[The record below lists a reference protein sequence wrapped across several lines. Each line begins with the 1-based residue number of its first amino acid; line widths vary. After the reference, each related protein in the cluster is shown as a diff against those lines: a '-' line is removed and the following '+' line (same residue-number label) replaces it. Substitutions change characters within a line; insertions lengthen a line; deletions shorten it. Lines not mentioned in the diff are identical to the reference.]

1 MPYLVNRFVLCSEA
15 YSRFTAPNCLDAS
28 FLDVVS
34 GFFRVCNG
42 DQIRLAPARVCRL
55 CTIFRCFGVRI
66 GQAKRCIHPLL
77 IATDLLCSTKPGL
90 ITSIHA
96 DLFLVCIL
104 SKCYSAVKDLL
115 KDDVIYCIDPGLAP
129 LTATD
134 ILLYFYYGGL
144 LLTGRRQY
152 KQASEFFLM
161 AVTLPTGVTNSIMVA
176 ALKKLILVS
185 FIHGGEQMK
194 LPKQTS
200 QPVMK
205 ALKSECGPYT
215 ELVNLAVSSKHT
227 EAGSEI
233 SNFVNN
239 KVDVWRADGNYG
251 LIKLIV
257 SGVSQRKILALS
269 RLYYT
274 LELPRLAHLIGFES
288 TKATELKLMRMAET
302 EAIHPSLSHREVG
315 GMVEFNDNDYCY
327 SSSLTMDRLHELTTT
342 CMELATS
349 LTELDHS
356 ISCSKAYLSRSEL
369 TKNISSGI
377 SPAFN
382 SQLWSDDFGGDELMT
397 APL

>member
-1 MPYLVNRFVLCSEA
+1 M
-15 YSRFTAPNCLDAS
+15 
-28 FLDVVS
+28 
-34 GFFRVCNG
+34 
-42 DQIRLAPARVCRL
+42 
-55 CTIFRCFGVRI
+55 
-66 GQAKRCIHPLL
+66 
-77 IATDLLCSTKPGL
+77 
-90 ITSIHA
+90 
-96 DLFLVCIL
+96 
-104 SKCYSAVKDLL
+104 L
-115 KDDVIYCIDPGLAP
+115 KDDVIHCIDPGLAP
-129 LTATD
+129 ITATD

-144 LLTGRRQY
+144 ILTGRRQY

-194 LPKQTS
+194 LPKHTS

-205 ALKSECGPYT
+205 AFKSECGPYT

-227 EAGSEI
+227 AAGSEI
-233 SNFVNN
+233 SQFVNS

-251 LIKLIV
+251 LVKLIV
-257 SGVSQRKILALS
+257 GGISQRKILALS

-274 LELPRLAHLIGFES
+274 LELPRLTNLIGFES
-288 TKATELKLMRMAET
+288 AKATELMLMRMAET

-315 GMVEFNDNDYCY
+315 GMVEFNDNGYCY
-327 SSSLTMDRLHELTTT
+327 TSSLTMDRLHDLTTT

-397 APL
+397 AAPL